1 MRTPRFL
8 IILVAIGASALLRPA
23 SGRRDT
29 VRNDAPVSL
38 AGQVTSTEEGAMEGV
53 LVSAKKD
60 GSTMTLT
67 VVSDEQGRYRF
78 PAHRLGPGHYS
89 LHIRAGGY
97 DLQGPSAVDV
107 IGGKSTTADLKLRKT
122 ANLASQ
128 LANADWLVSFP
139 GTPEQKDSIKG
150 CTHCHTLERIARS
163 HHSADEFVRLIDRM
177 SRHTPESFP
186 LLVQP
191 DGPGRIGG
199 GELSSGQLADQETS
213 RSKQA
218 QYLSTLNLSAVESWS
233 YPLKIAPRPRGK
245 DTQVM
250 ITEYDLPKR
259 TRQPHDVIVDAE
271 GTVWYASFGEE
282 VLGKLDPKTGKTTE
296 FAIPTLKPGH
306 ISGTL
311 DLEFDQDQNVW
322 LAMTFQGGVAKFDRK
337 TEKFTIY
344 KLPPDLDGDYREL
357 LFLSPNHS
365 HVDGKVWV
373 VDSGSYTVLRL
384 DIASGQFEVFEPF
397 PIPRPNIYQV
407 ASDAE
412 NNAYF
417 AVMGREDVGRID
429 AKSGKI
435 AIYPTPT
442 KRSGPR
448 RGMIDAQD
456 RFWFAE
462 NRANKIGV
470 LDTKTAEMQEWA
482 LPDPLYFPYSVTSDK
497 NGEAWAVS
505 EFTDRV
511 LHLDP
516 KTGQTASYLM
526 PRETNM
532 RRAFVDSSTNP
543 VTFWVGNTHG
553 AAILRVEPLEGLA
566 ITKSIQ

>member
-1 MRTPRFL
+1 
-8 IILVAIGASALLRPA
+8 
-23 SGRRDT
+23 
-29 VRNDAPVSL
+29 
-38 AGQVTSTEEGAMEGV
+38 
-53 LVSAKKD
+53 
-60 GSTMTLT
+60 
-67 VVSDEQGRYRF
+67 
-78 PAHRLGPGHYS
+78 
-89 LHIRAGGY
+89 
-97 DLQGPSAVDV
+97 
-107 IGGKSTTADLKLRKT
+107 
-122 ANLASQ
+122 
-128 LANADWLVSFP
+128 
-139 GTPEQKDSIKG
+139 
-150 CTHCHTLERIARS
+150 
-163 HHSADEFVRLIDRM
+163 
-177 SRHTPESFP
+177 
-186 LLVQP
+186 VQP

-199 GELSSGQLADQETS
+199 GELSADQLVNQEGS
-213 RSKQA
+213 RRKQA
-218 QYLSTLNLSAVESWS
+218 QYLSTLNLSAVEDWS
-233 YPLKIAPRPRGK
+233 YPLKVVPRPKGK

-259 TRQPHDVIVDAE
+259 TRQPHDVIVDAY

-306 ISGTL
+306 INGTL

-344 KLPPDLDGDYREL
+344 KLPPELDGDYREL

-365 HVDGKVWV
+365 RVDGKVWI

-384 DIASGQFEVFEPF
+384 DIASRKFEVFEPF
-397 PIPRPNIYQV
+397 PIPRPNIYQI

-435 AIYPTPT
+435 TIYPTPT

-448 RGMIDAQD
+448 RGMIDAQG

-462 NRANKIGV
+462 NRANKIGMF
-470 LDTKTAEMQEWA
+470 DTKTSEMQEWA
-482 LPDPLYFPYSVTSDK
+482 FPDPLYFPYSVTSDK

-505 EFTDRV
+505 EFADTV

-516 KTGQTASYLM
+516 KTGQTVSYLM

-532 RRAFVDSSTNP
+532 RRAFVDNSTNP

-566 ITKSIQ
+566 IAKSMR